1 MYLSTRKEH
10 GRSVASR
17 AWLWLMLNSVLS
29 HPATE
34 LYTSTELC
42 TVAYRH
48 CMPGLAAPKT
58 VCGHIGHY
66 RQTGNGW
73 GNGKWVG
80 KREMSRETG
89 NRICPPWV
97 FWGGVRMSA
106 FGLCVRRLSAFS
118 FIWLP
123 FVSLLLSY
131 MVHLITY
138 DHCANLAPTFA
149 ASAFFSVF

>member
-48 CMPGLAAPKT
+48 CMPGLPAPKT

-80 KREMSRETG
+80 KRETAFVRLGFSG
-89 NRICPPWV
+89 VACVCPPWV
-97 FWGGVRMSA
+97 F
-106 FGLCVRRLSAFS
+106 CVRQLSAFS
-118 FIWLP
+118 FIWLAVC
-123 FVSLLLSY
+123 FSLRL
-131 MVHLITY
+131 
-138 DHCANLAPTFA
+138 
-149 ASAFFSVF
+149 FFSVF

>member
-48 CMPGLAAPKT
+48 CMPGLPAPKT

-66 RQTGNGW
+66 RQPGKGG
-73 GNGKWVG
+73 GNGKGVG
-80 KREMSRETG
+80 KRETGGETG

-106 FGLCVRRLSAFS
+106 LGFLRAPAVRFQFYLARRLFLSS
-118 FIWLP
+118 FVFLCFLVFALRP
-123 FVSLLLSY
+123 LL
-131 MVHLITY
+131 
-138 DHCANLAPTFA
+138 
-149 ASAFFSVF
+149 